1 MKHPTPS
8 LRKNLDQLGQFLVK
22 EKSLLFLML
31 VYAIAVGLFSLII
44 PFTVQELV
52 NTFAFA
58 VTPIMVVTLVGIM
71 AGMLLFVGLF
81 KVLQFYA
88 TDILERRVFVR
99 VILPLAYLLPRFQGK
114 SFNTHSVSRFFETVF
129 LQRAISNLLVDL
141 INVLVGGLV
150 GMTLLAVY
158 HPYFLFFDSLLIV
171 SIIFIALLGKGGL
184 RNTLNM
190 SKAKYDAFHWL
201 QEIADNL
208 LHFKATN
215 SSNLVMRKTDCL
227 AVEYVQARKFRFR
240 ILMRQYIGSLFFQVI
255 MHAGLLGTA
264 GWLLSQ
270 GELTLGQLVAA
281 EVIIA
286 SLLLN
291 LDSVVKRTYIVF
303 YFFTALTELDLLFSQ
318 PQDTADDGS
327 ELHLPISD
335 SAGLHVAVTKMNWA
349 SNTNEPSRNIQLQI
363 LPGEKWALICPTESI
378 RFRVS
383 LALAGLEQP
392 PEGVIKYNGVDLRS
406 LSMEQ
411 INTHRGI
418 LFGRDLSLFEG
429 SLKDNITMGRPNIA
443 TEDMMWALELAHLD
457 NEIENFAEGL
467 ETQVH
472 DGGKKFT
479 HSQRVR
485 VLLARAI
492 LARPSLL
499 ILDGGMHEV
508 PREIREPLLHRL
520 SSDEYPWT
528 LIIVTT
534 DLRIEPIT
542 EKSMVFAKAST

>member
-1 MKHPTPS
+1 MNHPTPS
-8 LRKNLDQLGQFLVK
+8 LRKILDRLGQFLAK

-31 VYAIAVGLFSLII
+31 IYAIAVGLFSLII

-99 VILPLAYLLPRFQGK
+99 VILPLAYLLPRFQEK
-114 SFNTHSVSRFFETVF
+114 SFSTHSVSRFFETVF
-129 LQRAISNLLVDL
+129 LQRAISSLLVDL
-141 INVLVGGLV
+141 INVLVGGLI
-150 GMTLLAVY
+150 GMILLAVY
-158 HPYFLFFDSLLIV
+158 HPYFIFFDSLLIV
-171 SIIFIALLGKGGL
+171 SVIFIALLGKGGL

-190 SKAKYDAFHWL
+190 SQAKYDAFHWL

-227 AVEYVQARKFRFR
+227 AGEYVQARKFRFR
-240 ILMRQYIGSLFFQVI
+240 TLVRQYVGSLFFQVI

-286 SLLLN
+286 SLLLS
-291 LDSVVKRTYIVF
+291 LDSVVKRTYVVF
-303 YFFTALTELDLLFSQ
+303 YFFTALTELDLLFAQ
-318 PQDTADDGS
+318 PQDKVDDES
-327 ELHLPISD
+327 ELHFPVPD
-335 SAGLHVAVTKMNWA
+335 SAGLHVAATKMNWA
-349 SNTNEPSRNIQLQI
+349 RNTQEPSRDINLQI

-378 RFRVS
+378 RLRVS

-418 LFGRDLSLFEG
+418 LFGRDLNLFEG
-429 SLKDNITMGRPNIA
+429 SFKDNIIMGRPDIS
-443 TEDMMWALELAHLD
+443 TEDIMWALELAHLD
-457 NEIENFAEGL
+457 KEIENFAEGL
-467 ETQVH
+467 ETQV
-472 DGGKKFT
+472 DYGGKEFT
-479 HSQRVR
+479 PSQRSR

-520 SSDEYPWT
+520 SSDECPWT

-534 DLRIEPIT
+534 DSRIESIT
-542 EKSMVFAKAST
+542 EKSMVFAKAAT